1 MQQNRGISMPA
12 ISQIR
17 FTNVVYEDGQK
28 RYNDDLFK
36 FDGYNGAIVL
46 ENGGGKTVLIQTLL
60 QAVIPHT
67 DLGERKIRDT
77 LKLEGPAHIA
87 IEWIISERP
96 RRYVVTSVSL
106 FMSDN
111 KVDSLKYVY
120 EYSANDADCI
130 ELMPFVK
137 EDGKR
142 PAERFEIA
150 DYYKTKAQQTPL
162 AGTFDTI
169 KAYRSFLEEKYH
181 IISDE
186 WDSIVKINQDE
197 GGIERFFD
205 NCKTE
210 KHLYDRLLIPTV
222 ESSIAGF
229 DHDRF
234 ANTFEEQQ
242 KSFKLY
248 KELRAQIAEYESIE
262 KELSSYVLANEV
274 LYLKEQQYKESKADA
289 KGIYLLA
296 KAQKEKTESEIRLVE
311 QALEKLEVGQM
322 NLEAKHDSYQIRM
335 KEAEFITQQ
344 EKLALFEEER
354 DRVRET
360 VHHLKKNYFSMTLA
374 KQQMIERVQ
383 TELVEHYTMEIALL
397 DAQSDA
403 TEFADELQTVHRELS
418 GYFIEQQEKLEK
430 EISGL
435 EQELRPIEDALLLC
449 EQESKE
455 HQEDNMS
462 LEKDKTEKEVLIQS
476 LEKSMQQI
484 RQQILS
490 NSEQETVENRLP
502 EWIKE
507 QTQVD
512 ESIVALQN
520 DNRSAKQLRLEA
532 KEKSSTLQNEI
543 TADLIKLTRSEVEVQ
558 RMQDAHTAQKEQL
571 GQLSFSLS
579 RIESL
584 YMKQSSAE
592 ADILRTIERMKEQ
605 KEEKYLSERL
615 AYRFLDDYAT
625 QDIFFADPFMEQ
637 QIQRWSNSIG
647 LIETG
652 IRYLNG
658 LDVSVEEQIQK
669 FAYWPVTL
677 ITTTDKKANLLEK
690 VERVQENLI
699 YPIHV
704 IDLQEAK
711 VLLEGNQTTG
721 ISAVLPLHWKENMNS
736 ASFTTW
742 KESLQA
748 EANRIT
754 EERQELEEKLTVWEE
769 ARRSLHHFF
778 KHFPYDALKEAIE
791 TERLLKDGLHLKK
804 RLLQRSD
811 KKVEELE
818 AKIESNDRKIVAL
831 KDELNGL
838 DHRIVAGQKHEAEA
852 KEIIHLKEEAEG
864 IRLNLKELH
873 RDINKLT
880 HRQKS
885 YEVEKK
891 ESNDQIASVKTH
903 IDWLRRDDYYKV
915 VKDLTP
921 IFTNHTLD
929 LLKERVETIT
939 RALNKIS
946 SSRREL
952 ETKLK
957 NARDRLLDAND
968 EIDRIQADWKDFDV
982 ISFPEN
988 GDMEIDRLRQ
998 REKDELKILDEKI
1011 HVFEEQKTNV
1021 AIIHAKLDELRERF
1035 KKSHLDEEIY
1045 TFSEPLHIIHNMLET
1060 ETIQLHEQRKQYN
1073 IGLERF
1079 NKELQKGVQ
1088 AIVELEKYLEAHHFN
1103 AVSIVE
1109 KQLAESDENEFA
1121 YEPMR
1126 IVRRVTTAMREV
1138 SEAVKMET
1146 EKVFESRQDFRAYVR
1161 QNMSDAKMRDNLFQ
1175 GLEYKRGYEEIVAFQ
1190 QNIRTKMNSIIRI
1203 NEESIRGHD
1212 EQLDHFVTYMHE
1224 HVRTVVRELGIIP
1237 TKTRINF
1244 SAGTK
1249 QIYNFKVSEWEEKDG
1264 LMRLRAY
1271 IDEVLDWIEH
1281 PRYIDP
1287 DGKVNSG
1294 KIRSD
1299 IEKWFE
1305 TPQLLRIVL
1314 QNGDMKV
1321 SCRKVTNDNE
1331 ATSRSFSWRES
1342 NEWSGGEK
1350 WSKNMTLFLGILNY
1364 VAEKKKLLDTSMKRN
1379 RAVVLDN
1386 PFGKASSE
1394 HVLSPVFFIAEKLG
1408 FQIIALTAHAEGK
1421 FLRDYFPVIYSC
1433 RLRSAQNTDKMI
1445 MTKEK
1450 TVNTAFFQDNDPVA
1464 FDRIGESE
1472 QLSLLD

>member
-1 MQQNRGISMPA
+1 MRQNRGMSMPA

-28 RYNDDLFK
+28 RYNDDFFK

-67 DLGERKIRDT
+67 NLGERKIRDT

-96 RRYVVTSVSL
+96 RRYVVTAVSL
-106 FMSDN
+106 FMRDN

-120 EYSANDADCI
+120 EYSANDADSI
-130 ELMPFVK
+130 EWMPFVK
-137 EDGKR
+137 ENGRR
-142 PAERFEIA
+142 PAERFEMD
-150 DYYKTKAQQTPL
+150 DYYKKKAQQTPL
-162 AGTFDTI
+162 AETFDTI
-169 KAYRSFLEEKYH
+169 KAYRTFLEEKYH

-229 DHDRF
+229 DHNRF

-262 KELSSYVLANEV
+262 GELAAYVKVNEV
-274 LYLKEQQYKESKADA
+274 LYTKEQLYQESKAAAKSVYSVA
-289 KGIYLLA
+289 KG
-296 KAQKEKTESEIRLVE
+296 QREKTEHEIMLLE
-311 QALEKLEVGQM
+311 QALEQLKLEQTKH
-322 NLEAKHDSYQIRM
+322 EARRDSYDIRL
-335 KEAEFITQQ
+335 KEDELITEQ
-344 EKLALFEEER
+344 ETLKLVEEER
-354 DRVRET
+354 DHVREN
-360 VHHLKKNYFSMTLA
+360 VHHLQKNLYSMKLA
-374 KQQMIERVQ
+374 KQKMIQHVQ
-383 TELVEHYTMEIALL
+383 SELVDHYSEELAQL
-397 DAQSDA
+397 DRQADSTDL
-403 TEFADELQTVHRELS
+403 ADELTTIHRELS
-418 GYFIEQQEKLEK
+418 GYFTEQQEKMEK
-430 EISGL
+430 EVSAL
-435 EQELRPIEDALLLC
+435 EQELRPIEDELLICKEDSRKL
-449 EQESKE
+449 QEN
-455 HQEDNMS
+455 HMS
-462 LEKDKTEKEVLIQS
+462 LEKEKAKKEALVES
-476 LEKSMQQI
+476 LEQSMHKI

-490 NSEQETVENRLP
+490 NVEQETVATRLP
-502 EWIKE
+502 EWIE
-507 QTQVD
+507 AQTDVD

-520 DNRSAKQLRLEA
+520 DNKAARKSRLDIQEQSDNIQ
-532 KEKSSTLQNEI
+532 KEI
-543 TADLIKLTRSEVEVQ
+543 TVDLIELAKIEGEVQ
-558 RMQDAHTAQKEQL
+558 RMEAAHTNQKEQL
-571 GQLSFSLS
+571 AHLSFSLS
-579 RIESL
+579 RIDSL

-592 ADILRTIERMKEQ
+592 AELSRQIERMQ
-605 KEEKYLSERL
+605 EEKGEKHLSERL
-615 AYRFLDDYAT
+615 AYRFLDDYAG
-625 QDIFFADPFMEQ
+625 QDVFFADSFMEK
-637 QIQRWSNSIG
+637 QIQRWSNRIG

-652 IRYLNG
+652 VRYLGG
-658 LDVSVEEQIQK
+658 LDVSMDEQIRRYP
-669 FAYWPVTL
+669 YWPVTL
-677 ITTTDKKANLLEK
+677 ITTTDKKTALIDQ
-690 VERVQENLI
+690 VESVRERLN

-711 VLLEGNQTTG
+711 RLLEGDFTDGTY
-721 ISAVLPLHWKENMNS
+721 AVLPLHWKDNMHN
-736 ASFTTW
+736 ASFTAW
-742 KESLQA
+742 KESLKTVA
-748 EANRIT
+748 KRIT
-754 EERQELEEKLTVWEE
+754 GERQEVEEKLNAWLE
-769 ARRSLHHFF
+769 AQRALRHFF
-778 KHFPYDALKEAIE
+778 EHFPYEVLKETIE
-791 TERLLKDGLHLKK
+791 KERLLKDRLQLSN
-804 RLLQRSD
+804 RLLKRSEKD
-811 KKVEELE
+811 VKELE
-818 AKIESNDRKIVAL
+818 VKIEMNERKIITM

-838 DHRIVAGQKHEAEA
+838 GHRILLGQQHETEM
-852 KEIIHLKEEAEG
+852 KEIMQLKEEAEG
-864 IRLNLKELH
+864 IKLNIVELH
-873 RDINKLT
+873 RNMRKVI
-880 HRQKS
+880 HA
-885 YEVEKK
+885 EKAYTSEK
-891 ESNDQIASVKTH
+891 EEIIDKIASVKTEM
-903 IDWLRRDDYYKV
+903 DWLRRHDYYNI

-921 IFTNHTLD
+921 IFTNHTLG
-929 LLKERVETIT
+929 LLKERIETIT

-952 ETKLK
+952 ETKLT
-957 NARDRLLDAND
+957 NAREKFIDANN
-968 EIDRIQADWKDFDV
+968 EIKLLQNEWKDFEV
-982 ISFPEN
+982 IHFPEN
-988 GDMEIDRLRQ
+988 GDMELERLRQ
-998 REKDELKILDEKI
+998 REKEEIKTLTEKSKS
-1011 HVFEEQKTNV
+1011 FEEQKTTV
-1021 AIIHAKLDELRERF
+1021 AIIHAKLEELNEHF
-1035 KKSHLDEEIY
+1035 KKNHFEVSVTVFKE
-1045 TFSEPLHIIHNMLET
+1045 SLHIVQNKLEAERT
-1060 ETIQLHEQRKQYN
+1060 NLQEQKKQYLV
-1073 IGLERF
+1073 GLERL
-1079 NKELQKGVQ
+1079 NSELRKVVE
-1088 AIVELEKYLEAHHFN
+1088 AIIELEKYLEAHHFN
-1103 AVSIVE
+1103 STSIAE
-1109 KQLAESDENEFA
+1109 LQLAESDEHEFT
-1121 YEPMR
+1121 YEPLR
-1126 IVRRVTTAMREV
+1126 IVGRVTTAMREM
-1138 SEAVKMET
+1138 SEAVKAET
-1146 EKVFESRQDFRAYVR
+1146 DTVFESRQDFRSYVR

-1175 GLEYKRGYEEIVAFQ
+1175 GLEYKREYDEIVAFQ

-1212 EQLDHFVTYMHE
+1212 EQLEHFVTYMHE

-1237 TKTRINF
+1237 NKTRINF
-1244 SAGTK
+1244 SAGPK
-1249 QIYNFKVSEWEEKDG
+1249 QIYNLKISEWEEKDG
-1264 LMRLRAY
+1264 LTRLRGY
-1271 IDEVLDWIEH
+1271 IDEVLEWIEH

-1350 WSKNMTLFLGILNY
+1350 WSKNMTLFLGVLNY

-1386 PFGKASSE
+1386 PFGKAFSE

-1433 RLRSAQNTDKMI
+1433 RLRSAQNTEKMI

-1450 TVNTAFFQDNDPVA
+1450 TVNAAFFQDNDPAA